1 MKVKIPLILELKRSF
16 RIIEKG
22 QKGTV
27 SHLVEC
33 MKDLGWPPGLGGVDF
48 QCSRQF
54 EAEKILLELPGFLR
68 IPATVGIMV
77 ESFDHGIYLAER
89 CTNESHATPIPTS
102 CPKKRFRIVIE

>member
-1 MKVKIPLILELKRSF
+1 MVLFHFKGNMKIKIPLILELKRSF
-16 RIIEKG
+16 RIIKKS

-33 MKDLGWPPGLGGVDF
+33 VKDLGWPPGLGGADF

-54 EAEKILLELPGFLR
+54 ETKKIFIELPGFLG
-68 IPATVGIMV
+68 IPATVGIVV

-89 CTNESHATPIPTS
+89 S
-102 CPKKRFRIVIE
+102 K

>member
-1 MKVKIPLILELKRSF
+1 MYE
-16 RIIEKG
+16 E
-22 QKGTV
+22 
-27 SHLVEC
+27 
-33 MKDLGWPPGLGGVDF
+33 PGLPTGFGGVDF

-54 EAEKILLELPGFLR
+54 EAEKILIELPGFLG

-89 CTNESHATPIPTS
+89 CTNESHATQIPTS